1 MAATQMNIRM
11 DAALKES
18 GNAAL
23 ARLGYTPSQAVRALW
38 EVITVQ
44 GALPPALVRALNSN
58 GDMPSRQEDPTEM
71 ESTSGAEIVSSFYRR
86 LGIDEPS
93 STPVDY
99 AELPE
104 MAADEQL
111 ASWGLSSARPSSL
124 KTTLSNCS

>member
-1 MAATQMNIRM
+1 MAAAQMNIRM

-58 GDMPSRQEDPTEM
+58 GDMPSRPTEM
-71 ESTSGAEIVSSFYRR
+71 ESTSGAGIVSSFYRR

-99 AELPE
+99 AELRE

-111 ASWGLSSARPSSL
+111 ASWGLS
-124 KTTLSNCS
+124 

>member
-1 MAATQMNIRM
+1 MRRVHGC
-11 DAALKES
+11 DADEHQNGCCSQRIGQRGAC
-18 GNAAL
+18 
-23 ARLGYTPSQAVRALW
+23 TPSQAVRALW

-58 GDMPSRQEDPTEM
+58 GDLPSRQEDPTEM

-99 AELPE
+99 AELRE

-111 ASWGLSSARPSSL
+111 ASWGLS
-124 KTTLSNCS
+124 

>member
-44 GALPPALVRALNSN
+44 GALPPALVRAQFE
-58 GDMPSRQEDPTEM
+58 RRH
-71 ESTSGAEIVSSFYRR
+71 AVSP
-86 LGIDEPS
+86 G
-93 STPVDY
+93 
-99 AELPE
+99 
-104 MAADEQL
+104 
-111 ASWGLSSARPSSL
+111 RPH
-124 KTTLSNCS
+124 

>member
-23 ARLGYTPSQAVRALW
+23 ARLGYTPSQAIRALW
-38 EVITVQ
+38 EGITLQ

-99 AELPE
+99 AELRE

-111 ASWGLSSARPSSL
+111 ASWGLS
-124 KTTLSNCS
+124 